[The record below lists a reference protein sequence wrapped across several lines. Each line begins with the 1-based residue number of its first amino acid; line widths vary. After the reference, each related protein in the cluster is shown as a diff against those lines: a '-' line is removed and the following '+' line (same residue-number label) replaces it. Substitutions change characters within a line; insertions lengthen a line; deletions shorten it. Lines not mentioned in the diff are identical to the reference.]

1 VTLGK
6 SSSPLFG
13 VFQLEVNMRFRKKAG
28 RGTALVALT
37 AATTLVAAG
46 CSAGSLG
53 SSDEGAGGEAGAVT
67 ITWLTGS
74 QDTEVA
80 SAKAAMEAF
89 KAANPNI
96 TIEHDTRPGGSE
108 GDNLVKTRL
117 ATGEMADVFIYNN
130 GSLLQAIKPEQ
141 NLTPLDDQ
149 PWASTLDKT
158 FVDSTKAADGKLYG
172 GPYGTVQGGAVL
184 YHIPTYEKL
193 GLEIPQTWDE
203 FMKNNDEVKK
213 AGIAPVIQ
221 SYGETWTSQLFV
233 LGDYHN
239 VEAQVP
245 DFAAQYTAGKM
256 KYANTP
262 AALEGFK
269 HIQQVQE
276 GGYLAE
282 NYRSAELNDGIK
294 MIAEGQ
300 GAHYPQLGNTSANIE
315 NVAPGKSKDVGFF
328 PIPGSDPASFGMT
341 VWPGNGMYIPKTVE
355 GEKLDAAKKFVE
367 FMTTQ
372 PGCDAYAKGTPPS
385 GPFLT
390 TNCKLPADVSQ
401 VAKDTASYLEAG
413 KASPALEFKSPI
425 KGPALEQICI
435 QVGTGQVT
443 AEEGAKLYDE
453 DVKKQA
459 QQLGL
464 PGWD

>member
-1 VTLGK
+1 M
-6 SSSPLFG
+6 LF
-13 VFQLEVNMRFRKKAG
+13 
-28 RGTALVALT
+28 
-37 AATTLVAAG
+37 AAG

-53 SSDEGAGGEAGAVT
+53 SSEEGAGGEAGAVT
-67 ITWLTGS
+67 ITFLHGS
-74 QDTEVA
+74 TDTDVA
-80 SAKAAMEAF
+80 SAKAIIEAF
-89 KAANPNI
+89 HAANPNI
-96 TIEHDTRPGGSE
+96 TVKDDSRPGGSD

-117 ATGEMADVFIYNN
+117 STGEMAEVFVYNN

-141 NLTPLDDQ
+141 NLVPMDDQ
-149 PWASTLDKT
+149 PWVSTLDKT

-172 GPYGTVQGGAVL
+172 GPWGTMQGGGVL
-184 YHIPTYEKL
+184 YHIPTYKKL

-203 FMKNNDEVKK
+203 FMKNNEEIKK
-213 AGIAPVIQ
+213 AGIDPVIQ

-276 GGYLAE
+276 AGYFNK

-294 MIAEGQ
+294 MVAEGK
-300 GAHYPQLGNTSANIE
+300 GVHYPQLGGVTANIE
-315 NVAPGKSKDVGFF
+315 NVAPGKSNDVGFF
-328 PIPGSDPASFGMT
+328 PLPGNDPATFGLT
-341 VWPGNGMYIPKTVE
+341 VWPGAGLYIPKTVE
-355 GEKLDAAKKFVE
+355 GDKLDAAKKFVE

-372 PGCDAYAKGTPPS
+372 PGCDALAKGSPPT

-390 TNCKLPADVSQ
+390 SNCKLPSDVSQ
-401 VAKDTASYLEAG
+401 AAKDTQSYIESG

-435 QVGTGQVT
+435 QVGTRQVSG
-443 AEEGAKLYDE
+443 EKGAALYDE

-464 PGWD
+464 PGWE